1 MMINIKGLWKY
12 EDVLAENKLLKTQ
25 MDITKDEN
33 CRQSVY
39 VQQLKKE
46 LVTVD
51 GGHRKMEDALSHVVD
66 SLHDK
71 LTKKEER
78 FRKAQE
84 AWQKEREA
92 LRADHAIKWE
102 FYAYGGYVAWLPKEG
117 TLEQIITHTSLPVP
131 AVKQLCDAGVTYE
144 QLCALQAK
152 MRSKRG
158 EKYHGIFQEDCQA
171 AGMGSQ
177 EADPEGWQ
185 AGEESGCAR
194 LLSGRK
200 GGEG

>member
-1 MMINIKGLWKY
+1 MVMMMNIKGLWKY

-33 CRQSVY
+33 RRQSVY

-51 GGHRKMEDALSHVVD
+51 GGHRKMEDALYHAVD

-92 LRADHAIKWE
+92 LRAELESLRADHAIKWE

-117 TLEQIITHTSLPVP
+117 TLKQIITHTSLPVP

-144 QLCALQAK
+144 RLCALQAK
-152 MRSKRG
+152 
-158 EKYHGIFQEDCQA
+158 D
-171 AGMGSQ
+171 
-177 EADPEGWQ
+177 
-185 AGEESGCAR
+185 EE
-194 LLSGRK
+194 
-200 GGEG
+200 

>member
-1 MMINIKGLWKY
+1 MVMMMNIKGLWKY

-25 MDITKDEN
+25 MDIMKDEN
-33 CRQSVY
+33 RRQSVY

-51 GGHRKMEDALSHVVD
+51 GGHRKMEDALAHAVD

-92 LRADHAIKWE
+92 LRAELESLRADHAIKWE
-102 FYAYGGYVAWLPKEG
+102 FYAYG
-117 TLEQIITHTSLPVP
+117 
-131 AVKQLCDAGVTYE
+131 
-144 QLCALQAK
+144 
-152 MRSKRG
+152 
-158 EKYHGIFQEDCQA
+158 
-171 AGMGSQ
+171 
-177 EADPEGWQ
+177 
-185 AGEESGCAR
+185 
-194 LLSGRK
+194 
-200 GGEG
+200 